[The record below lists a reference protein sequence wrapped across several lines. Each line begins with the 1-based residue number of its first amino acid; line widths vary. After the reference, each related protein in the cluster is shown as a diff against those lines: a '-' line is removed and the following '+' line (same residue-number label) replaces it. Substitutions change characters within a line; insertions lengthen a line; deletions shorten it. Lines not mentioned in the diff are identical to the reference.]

1 MAISLFVQCR
11 FSTTLRYSVIL
22 LAFLDFRHFPIF
34 HHFLILS
41 DISDI
46 IGYFPNTPHWHYAK
60 VDIIRYF
67 PTFSYIHS
75 DISSDNF
82 TPLDAVCIFSKSDIS
97 WLFRIDAR
105 IVRPITSRMG
115 QLFKHAIPESVP
127 PPTSANS
134 LFEKRDLDSLNNYR
148 SNRPYALLSPFPKP
162 SSQT

>member
-60 VDIIRYF
+60 VGIIPYF
-67 PTFSYIHS
+67 PIFSYIHS
-75 DISSDNF
+75 DISSYNF
-82 TPLDAVCIFSKSDIS
+82 TLLDAVCVFSKSDIS
-97 WLFRIDAR
+97 WHFLTFSYRRSYCSSNNQSYGAAIQTR
-105 IVRPITSRMG
+105 NSGKRSSTNLC
-115 QLFKHAIPESVP
+115 QLFVWE
-127 PPTSANS
+127 TWFGF
-134 LFEKRDLDSLNNYR
+134 FE
-148 SNRPYALLSPFPKP
+148 
-162 SSQT
+162 